1 MNQPALKPPARLLS
15 LLEARAPLEGMSLL
29 LAWPW
34 LARAPRGDG
43 RPVVLAPGYGA
54 SDRSMQPLFSYL
66 SWLGYDMHHWG
77 QGINRGNVRKY
88 VDALG
93 DRVRDLSQQRD
104 GQTVTLIGWSLGGVV
119 ARELAREAPDLVRE
133 VITMGTPI
141 VGGPK
146 YTSIGSFYAKLE
158 NLDLDKFERE
168 VHERNLMGIACPLTA
183 IYSKTDGVVAWR
195 AALDTY
201 NPQARN
207 VQVSAS
213 HLGLGVNPFVW
224 QIIAKTLA
232 GQHERAAA

>member
-1 MNQPALKPPARLLS
+1 MNQPALKPPARLLG

-43 RPVVLAPGYGA
+43 RPVLLAPGYGA

-66 SWLGYDMHHWG
+66 GWLGYDMHHWG
-77 QGINRGNVRKY
+77 QGVNRGNVRRY
-88 VDALG
+88 VDALME
-93 DRVRDLSQQRD
+93 RVEELQQQRD
-104 GQTVTLIGWSLGGVV
+104 GQKVTLIGWSLGGVV
-119 ARELAREAPDLVRE
+119 ARELAREAPQLVRE

-158 NLDLDKFERE
+158 NIDMDRFEQE
-168 VHERNLMGIACPLTA
+168 VHERNLRGIECPITA

-195 AALDTY
+195 AAMDTY
-201 NPQARN
+201 NAHAKN

-213 HLGLGVNPFVW
+213 HLGLGVNPSVW
-224 QIIAKTLA
+224 KIIAETLA
-232 GQHERAAA
+232 GQYGRVAA